1 MKLYNDTCSHLHLL
15 VALSHFLLCA
25 CMPPSLYL
33 LHSKYFFVVLLA
45 ARHLFPLNQVL
56 PRDMSFSPE
65 RCRCEWKLI
74 LLSLSYFYTQPS
86 SRGSMPFYVLYFF
99 ITKTTALLSLNFLHQ
114 NRSLTVKYNFLW
126 PPWFI
131 FLLFTRFYPLDISLS
146 SPVRKCIC
154 KLFGVK
160 YQVPIWCYRAVIRL
174 KLSENLK
181 LSEFKVALDVKPLHN
196 FFLCAQQ
203 IQYK

>member
-1 MKLYNDTCSHLHLL
+1 MLFLRQKLTETAACESGRSKKKKEKKNSWLL
-15 VALSHFLLCA
+15 ISSVKMVA
-25 CMPPSLYL
+25 PS
-33 LHSKYFFVVLLA
+33 V
-45 ARHLFPLNQVL
+45 
-56 PRDMSFSPE
+56 
-65 RCRCEWKLI
+65 
-74 LLSLSYFYTQPS
+74 
-86 SRGSMPFYVLYFF
+86 
-99 ITKTTALLSLNFLHQ
+99 
-114 NRSLTVKYNFLW
+114 TVKYNFLW
-126 PPWFI
+126 PPWFM

-146 SPVRKCIC
+146 SPVGKCIC

>member
-1 MKLYNDTCSHLHLL
+1 MKKTKLKNNRKH
-15 VALSHFLLCA
+15 A
-25 CMPPSLYL
+25 
-33 LHSKYFFVVLLA
+33 LLA
-45 ARHLFPLNQVL
+45 QQKHHKQKQTLPHLPKCSGDIKL
-56 PRDMSFSPE
+56 PVWAITVGQKWWKQIYNYRVAMLFLRRKLTE
-65 RCRCEWKLI
+65 TAACESDRSKKKRTEKKNSWLLI
-74 LLSLSYFYTQPS
+74 S
-86 SRGSMPFYVLYFF
+86 SVKMVAP
-99 ITKTTALLSLNFLHQ
+99 
-114 NRSLTVKYNFLW
+114 SLTVKYNFLW

-146 SPVRKCIC
+146 SPVGKCIC